1 MSRPVSETRV
11 YLGNLPR
18 NIERRDIEKFFYGY
32 GEIAEIK
39 LMSGFAFVEFKDA
52 RDAKDAV
59 QGSEVSIDG
68 KKMLGDRINIEFARG
83 GRDRRD
89 DFRNRDPDVRYFPL
103 VCFGIVYN
111 LEEAIPGQ
119 GEQDIV

>member
-18 NIERRDIEKFFYGY
+18 NINRRDIENFFYDY

-39 LMSGFAFVEFKDA
+39 LMSGFAFVEFKTA

-59 QGSEVSIDG
+59 QD
-68 KKMLGDRINIEFARG
+68 LGRIMEILY
-83 GRDRRD
+83 
-89 DFRNRDPDVRYFPL
+89 V
-103 VCFGIVYN
+103 
-111 LEEAIPGQ
+111 
-119 GEQDIV
+119 